1 MKNKYI
7 ATCFYCDIQIEMNTL
22 DYLGDEIIC
31 YDCGMS
37 KVMA

>member
-7 ATCFYCDIQIEMNTL
+7 ATCWDCEIEIEMNTPDFL
-22 DYLGDEIIC
+22 SDEVFC
-31 YDCGMS
+31 YDCAMA